1 MRAKSFDINLGK
13 TPLYSYDE
21 EKDTN
26 IFAAAPTLPMS
37 AYNEDDKS
45 DLRRRNELVEALDT
59 QFKDWKHSYME
70 FPNGRRSNALHF
82 GNDNGIVRYD
92 NEITGESF
100 ALKYNPYTPSL
111 VLSGMLKTEN
121 IEKLNGVFKE
131 YGKGLEKT
139 DLLKE
144 VNLEFDEKYKHLNP
158 LFKELEKEGIIIADK
173 KADKNFTDRLL
184 LTIPNDANFALK
196 FNLNTEYKGSS
207 SSKTL
212 YEMTKDVSELA
223 SLIKPQHDTIQYLNR
238 KSFSELNYEDTD
250 KLVNRVSRDLEVF
263 KVKVIRAAKRA
274 LNRNAERTSNEKD
287 KTKETGYKQ
296 DLSSLY
302 KDGVSLYNDTGR

>member
-37 AYNEDDKS
+37 AYNVDKT
-45 DLRRRNELVEALDT
+45 DLRRRDELVTALDT

-92 NEITGESF
+92 NEVTGESF
-100 ALKYNPYTPSL
+100 AFKYNPYTPSL

-121 IEKLNGVFKE
+121 VEKLNTVFKE
-131 YGKGLEKT
+131 YGKGLEKI
-139 DLLKE
+139 DLMKE
-144 VNLEFDEKYKHLNP
+144 INLEFDNTYKHLNP
-158 LFKELEKEGIIIADK
+158 LFEALEKNGIIIADK
-173 KADKNFTDRLL
+173 KADKNFSDRLL
-184 LTIPNDANFALK
+184 LTIPNESNFALK
-196 FNLNTEYKGSS
+196 FNLNYGNSA

-212 YEMTKDVSELA
+212 HRLSKEVLELS
-223 SLIKPQHDTIQYLNR
+223 SLIKPQHDSIQFLNR
-238 KSFSELNYEDTD
+238 KSFSELNYGEMD
-250 KLVNRVSRDLEVF
+250 KLVNQVAQNLELF
-263 KVKVIRAAKRA
+263 KIRIMRAAKSV
-274 LNRNAERTSNEKD
+274 LENSSEHTAENVKSLKPTRS
-287 KTKETGYKQ
+287 Q
-296 DLSSLY
+296 DYASLY
-302 KDGVSLYNDTGR
+302 KDGVSLYDDTGR